1 MAKYIVVG
9 GVAGG
14 ASAAARLRR
23 LDEAAEIILL
33 ERGEYISYANCG
45 LPYYAG
51 GVITERSKLFVMT
64 PEKFR
69 DTLAVDV
76 RTGHEASAIDL
87 KARTVTILEKKTGRA
102 YAEGYDALVLS
113 PGAEPLRPPIPGIDD
128 ESIFTLRSVPDIDAI
143 KERIDARRPE
153 RAIIVGAGFIGLE
166 MAENLRERGV
176 FVTVVEALDQVMA
189 PLDPEMAAIVHQH
202 MKAKGVE
209 LYLSDSVAAFERKDE
224 KIVARLKSGKALPA
238 DMVILSIGVRPD
250 TALARAA
257 GLELDER
264 GAIVVDSRMRT
275 SDPNVYAVG
284 DAVAS
289 RNPISGT
296 AGSVPLAGPAN
307 KQARIAADNIAAAG
321 RGGAAPR
328 GDKVIARDDKV
339 IAAEYPG
346 SIGTSIAKVFDLA
359 VACTGLSEKACVRA
373 GLERRAVIV
382 HPSSHAG
389 YYPDAKPFSLKVV
402 FAPASGK
409 ILGAQAVGYEGVDK
423 RIDVIAAFISM
434 GADVGALARFEHAY
448 APPYASAKDPVN
460 YAGFVAENLRSGLSE
475 QVRWDEVAKLKAEG
489 AFVLDVRT
497 PEEFA
502 LGHIEG
508 AVNIS
513 NTVLRSRLSEIPRD
527 RFILVYCGVGI
538 RGYLAERILRQEGW
552 KDLGNLA
559 GGWKTYEAAAA
570 GQSNPDIYRPGLAPI
585 SRGFFE
591 PVAYAEGSGQ
601 PESIAARS
609 GALVEIDA
617 CGLQCPGPIMRLKT
631 ESDKAAMGTTIKVRA
646 TDPGFARDV
655 AAWCRLTG
663 NALVGVEE
671 EKGVFEAT
679 IRKERSAAAPA
690 AIAGAAGSE
699 ATLIVFS
706 DDFDRALAGFV
717 IANGAAASG
726 KKVTMFFTFWG
737 LSVVKRRKPPKAP
750 KDFMGRMFG
759 AMLPKHSGSLS
770 LSKMNF
776 GGIGAAMMKGRMRA
790 KKIDQLETMMEDA
803 LKAGVRMIAC
813 QMSMDIMGVS
823 RTELIDGVEIGGVAT
838 YLDRASGANVNLFI

>member
-23 LDEAAEIILL
+23 LDEKAEIILL
-33 ERGEYISYANCG
+33 ERGDYISYANCG

-51 GVITERSKLFVMT
+51 GVIAERSKLFVMT
-64 PEKFR
+64 PQKFR

-76 RTGHEASAIDL
+76 RTGHEATAIDL
-87 KARTVTILEKKTGRA
+87 KARTVSILDRKSGRA

-113 PGAEPLRPPIPGIDD
+113 PGAEPLRPPIPGIED
-128 ESIFTLRSVPDIDAI
+128 ERIFTLRSVPDIDAI
-143 KERIDARRPE
+143 KEHIDARRPQ
-153 RAIIVGAGFIGLE
+153 RAIVVGAGFIGLE
-166 MAENLRERGV
+166 MAENLAERGV
-176 FVTVVEALDQVMA
+176 FVTIVEALGQVMA

-202 MKAKGVE
+202 LKAKGVE
-209 LYLSDSVAAFERKDE
+209 LYLSDSVAAFERKED
-224 KIVARLKSGKALPA
+224 KIAARLKSGALLPA

-264 GAIVVDSRMRT
+264 GAILVDSRMRT
-275 SDPNVYAVG
+275 SDKNVYAVG

-307 KQARIAADNIAAAG
+307 KQARVAADNIAASL
-321 RGGAAPR
+321 GGEAAHGGKAAP
-328 GDKVIARDDKV
+328 
-339 IAAEYPG
+339 AEYPG
-346 SIGTSIAKVFDLA
+346 SIGTSIAKVFDLT
-359 VACTGLSEKACVRA
+359 VACTGLSEKACDKA
-373 GLERRAVIV
+373 GIERGAVIV

-389 YYPDAKPFSLKVV
+389 YYPEAKPFSLKVV
-402 FAPASGK
+402 FAPDSGK
-409 ILGAQAVGYEGVDK
+409 ILGAQAVGYEGADK
-423 RIDVIAAFISM
+423 RIDVIAAFIST
-434 GADVGALARFEHAY
+434 GAGVGALARFEHAY

-460 YAGFVAENLRSGLSE
+460 YAGFVAENLRAGLSS
-475 QVRWDEVAKLKAEG
+475 QVRWSDVERLRAEG
-489 AFVLDVRT
+489 AFILDVRT

-513 NTVLRSRLSEIPRD
+513 NTVLRSRLAEVPRD
-527 RFILVYCGVGI
+527 RFVLIYCGVGI
-538 RGYLAERILRQEGW
+538 RGYLAERILRQNGW
-552 KDLGNLA
+552 KELANLA

-570 GQSNPDIYRPGLAPI
+570 GQSNPGVFRPGLAPGAAP
-585 SRGFFE
+585 RGSAE

-601 PESIAARS
+601 PEAIAGRS
-609 GALVEIDA
+609 DAVLEIDA
-617 CGLQCPGPIMRLKT
+617 CGLQCPGPIIRLKT
-631 ESDKAAMGTTIKVRA
+631 ESDRAAIGTTLKVRA
-646 TDPGFARDV
+646 TDPGFARDA

-663 NALVGVEE
+663 NVLVGVEE
-671 EKGVFEAT
+671 DKGVFEAT
-679 IRKERSAAAPA
+679 IRKEAAVGA
-690 AIAGAAGSE
+690 ARAAAGAAGSE

-706 DDFDRALAGFV
+706 DDFDRALASFV

-726 KKVTMFFTFWG
+726 KNVTMFFTFWG

-790 KKIDQLETMMEDA
+790 KKIDQLETMMEGA

-823 RTELIDGVEIGGVAT
+823 RTELIDGVEVGGVAT